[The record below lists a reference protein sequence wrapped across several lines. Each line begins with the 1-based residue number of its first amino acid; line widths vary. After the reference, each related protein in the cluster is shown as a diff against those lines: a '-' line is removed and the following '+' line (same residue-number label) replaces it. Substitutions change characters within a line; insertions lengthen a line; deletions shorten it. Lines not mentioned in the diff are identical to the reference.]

1 MRKRSPISFWLFKFI
16 FGRNEWALNEHALL
30 STTRWNKT
38 HTKRRV
44 LLCWTP
50 QVNGRRRGQLAACG
64 RVSAALPFIVPCN
77 LISWPF
83 CQQLRRNVVI
93 DWLLFFYVQSLTF
106 SPLNCHA
113 NFFWIL
119 FNFGKIGE
127 NSSKSNLF
135 F

>member
-93 DWLLFFYVQSLTF
+93 DWLLFFTF
-106 SPLNCHA
+106 SLLLFPL
-113 NFFWIL
+113 WIVMQISFGFYSIL
-119 FNFGKIGE
+119 GKLGKIQV
-127 NSSKSNLF
+127 NQIYIF
-135 F
+135 